1 MNSNQPTIKD
11 LKSKLNVLNAI
22 FYLALLAWL
31 ILIVVILVRLFTS
44 QSTQT
49 LFIVSIPLVGA
60 LLILSQIKTRIKK
73 EIENS

>member
-11 LKSKLNVLNAI
+11 LKSKLKALNLI
-22 FYLALLAWL
+22 FYTVLLAWL

>member
-22 FYLALLAWL
+22 FYTVLLGWL
-31 ILIVVILVRLFTS
+31 ILIIVILVRLFTS

-60 LLILSQIKTRIKK
+60 LLILSQIKTRIKN

>member
-22 FYLALLAWL
+22 FYTVLLGWL
-31 ILIVVILVRLFTS
+31 ILIIVILVRLFTS

-49 LFIVSIPLVGA
+49 LFIVSIPSVGA

>member
-11 LKSKLNVLNAI
+11 LKSKLKALNVI
-22 FYLALLAWL
+22 FYTVLLGWL
-31 ILIVVILVRLFTS
+31 ILIIVILVRLFTS

-60 LLILSQIKTRIKK
+60 LLILSQIKTRIKN
-73 EIENS
+73 EIENF

>member
-11 LKSKLNVLNAI
+11 LKSKLKALNLI
-22 FYLALLAWL
+22 FYTVLLAWL

-49 LFIVSIPLVGA
+49 LFIVSIPMVGA
-60 LLILSQIKTRIKK
+60 LLILSQIKTRIKN

>member
-60 LLILSQIKTRIKK
+60 LLILSQIKTRIKN
-73 EIENS
+73 EIENF

>member
-1 MNSNQPTIKD
+1 MNSNQPTTED
-11 LKSKLNVLNAI
+11 LKSKLKILNVI

-60 LLILSQIKTRIKK
+60 LLILSQIKTRIKN
-73 EIENS
+73 EIEKA

>member
-11 LKSKLNVLNAI
+11 LKSKLKVLNAI
-22 FYLALLAWL
+22 FYIALLAWL

-60 LLILSQIKTRIKK
+60 LLILSQIKTRIKN
-73 EIENS
+73 EIQNS

>member
-1 MNSNQPTIKD
+1 MNSNQPTTED
-11 LKSKLNVLNAI
+11 LKSKLKVLNVI

-49 LFIVSIPLVGA
+49 LFIVSIPLVGG
-60 LLILSQIKTRIKK
+60 LLILSQIKTRIKN

>member
-1 MNSNQPTIKD
+1 MNSNQPTTED
-11 LKSKLNVLNAI
+11 LKSKLKILNII

-60 LLILSQIKTRIKK
+60 LLILSQIKTRIKN
-73 EIENS
+73 EIENA

>member
-1 MNSNQPTIKD
+1 MNSNQPTTED
-11 LKSKLNVLNAI
+11 LKSKLKVLNVI

-60 LLILSQIKTRIKK
+60 LLILSQIKTRIKN

>member
-1 MNSNQPTIKD
+1 MNSNQPTTKN
-11 LKSKLNVLNAI
+11 LKSKLKVLNVI
-22 FYLALLAWL
+22 FYLVLLAWL

-60 LLILSQIKTRIKK
+60 LLILSQIKTRIKN

>member
-1 MNSNQPTIKD
+1 MNSNQPTTKN
-11 LKSKLNVLNAI
+11 LKSKLKVLNVI
-22 FYLALLAWL
+22 FYLVLLAWL

-49 LFIVSIPLVGA
+49 LFIVSIPMVGA
-60 LLILSQIKTRIKK
+60 LLILSQIKTRIKN

>member
-1 MNSNQPTIKD
+1 MNSNQPTTED
-11 LKSKLNVLNAI
+11 LKSKLKILNAI

-60 LLILSQIKTRIKK
+60 LLILSQIKTRIKN
-73 EIENS
+73 EIEKA

>member
-1 MNSNQPTIKD
+1 MNSNQSTIKD
-11 LKSKLNVLNAI
+11 LKSKLKALNVI
-22 FYLALLAWL
+22 FYTVLLAWL

-60 LLILSQIKTRIKK
+60 LLILSQIKTRIKN

>member
-1 MNSNQPTIKD
+1 MNSNQPTTED
-11 LKSKLNVLNAI
+11 LKSKLKILNVI
-22 FYLALLAWL
+22 FYLALFAWL

-60 LLILSQIKTRIKK
+60 LLILSQIKTRIKN
-73 EIENS
+73 EIENA

>member
-22 FYLALLAWL
+22 FYTVLLGWL
-31 ILIVVILVRLFTS
+31 ILIIVILVRLFTS

>member
-60 LLILSQIKTRIKK
+60 LLILSQIKTRIKN